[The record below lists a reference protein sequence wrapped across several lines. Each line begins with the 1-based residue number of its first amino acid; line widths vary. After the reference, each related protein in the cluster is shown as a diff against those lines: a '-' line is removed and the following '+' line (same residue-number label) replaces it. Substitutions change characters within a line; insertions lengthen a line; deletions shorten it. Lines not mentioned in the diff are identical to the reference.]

1 MDLVKVRATAK
12 LIDNVRSI
20 GDNLRTHTIVCDLPI
35 SAGGTDMGPT
45 ALEIAVIALAD
56 CAVTIYADVAKKS
69 GIELTK
75 LEAVAEAEK
84 PADSPKL
91 TGVNLKLNVSGKAR
105 KKLLEALLR
114 RTEAN
119 CPVLYIFKESI
130 PIKTELEV
138 SEE

>member
-1 MDLVKVRATAK
+1 MAKIKARAK
-12 LIDNVRSI
+12 LIENVRSI
-20 GDNLRTHTIVCDLPI
+20 GDNSRTHTIVCDLPTG
-35 SAGGTDMGPT
+35 SGGTDMGPT

-84 PADSPKL
+84 SANSPKV
-91 TGVNLKLNVSGKAR
+91 TNVKIKVNISGKAR
-105 KKLLEALLR
+105 KKLLEAVWR

-119 CPVLYIFKESI
+119 CPVVSIFRDSI
-130 PIKTELEV
+130 PIETELKIDTE
-138 SEE
+138 